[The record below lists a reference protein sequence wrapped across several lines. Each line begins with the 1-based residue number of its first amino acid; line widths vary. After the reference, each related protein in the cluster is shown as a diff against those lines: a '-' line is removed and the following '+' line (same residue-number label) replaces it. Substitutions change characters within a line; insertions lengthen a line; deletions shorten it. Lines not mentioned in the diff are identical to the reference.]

1 MDFTSA
7 DIEQILA
14 LLAETPQRLAVLTS
28 GLEQAQLH
36 TAPDHDTWSVHAI
49 LAHLRSCAD
58 VWGKSIL
65 AMIAENN
72 PTLRYVSPRT
82 WIRKTNYLEQSFH
95 TSFQAFAQQRS
106 DLLTSLNELADQDWA
121 RAATFTGTVK
131 GRSQTV
137 FSYAQR
143 IVEHERVHLDQIE
156 SILNATAASD
166 FDP

>member
-1 MDFTSA
+1 MDITAA

-28 GLEQAQLH
+28 GLDSARLH
-36 TAPDHDTWSVHAI
+36 TAPDHNTWSVQAI

-58 VWGKSIL
+58 VWGKSNL

-82 WIRKTNYLEQSFH
+82 WIRKTNYLEQAFH
-95 TSFQAFAQQRS
+95 DSFQAFAQQRT
-106 DLLTSLNELADQDWA
+106 DLLASLSALAREDWA

-131 GRSQTV
+131 GRSPTV

-156 SILNATAASD
+156 STLNAIAALD
-166 FDP
+166 RA